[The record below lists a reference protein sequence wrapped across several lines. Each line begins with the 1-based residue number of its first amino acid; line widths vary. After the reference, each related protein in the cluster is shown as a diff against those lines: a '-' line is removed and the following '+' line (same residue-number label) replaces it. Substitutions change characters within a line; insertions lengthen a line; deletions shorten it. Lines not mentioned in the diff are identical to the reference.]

1 LIKRKETEIRTNPKF
16 EKGYV
21 QGRSLYYKL

>member
-1 LIKRKETEIRTNPKF
+1 LIKRKETEIHTKPKF

-21 QGRSLYYKL
+21 QGRSLYCKL